1 VVAIAGSKVVVG
13 VVEGLEKLIVPPYFG
28 TSFVG
33 VVAGGVV
40 VGGAVVG
47 GVVVGGV
54 VVAAGPHDT
63 KTSAATARQPK
74 INGTTLFLIS
84 LSPFKYLIR
93 AGTRLCPI
101 LYCL

>member
-28 TSFVG
+28 TSFV
-33 VVAGGVV
+33 GVV

-84 LSPFKYLIR
+84 PSPFKYLIR
-93 AGTRLCPI
+93 AGTRLSPI

>member
-1 VVAIAGSKVVVG
+1 VVAIAGSKVVVT
-13 VVEGLEKLIVPPYFG
+13 VVVTETKLIVPPYLG

-33 VVAGGVV
+33 VVVGGVV

-47 GVVVGGV
+47 GAVVGGV

-63 KTSAATARQPK
+63 KTSAAATRQTK

-84 LSPFKYLIR
+84 LPPL
-93 AGTRLCPI
+93 
-101 LYCL
+101 